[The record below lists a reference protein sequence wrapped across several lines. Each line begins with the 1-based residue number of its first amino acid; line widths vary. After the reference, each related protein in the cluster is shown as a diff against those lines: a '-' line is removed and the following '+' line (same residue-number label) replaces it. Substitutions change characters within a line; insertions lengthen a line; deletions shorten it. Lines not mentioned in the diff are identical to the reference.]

1 MFHQKYDL
9 QQVIQSLISGRR
21 NITCELPQ
29 ELRLRIPEKEI
40 SNLGENT
47 AFWPVSPPEVGYW
60 QHQWKISQMLI
71 SNFLLLSSFV
81 WKYQYILNVSQ
92 LIDSYECQLRNLFI
106 KMYQDVYSKGCYLQN
121 LDKFDQLHP
130 I

>member
-9 QQVIQSLISGRR
+9 QQVIQNLISGRR

-47 AFWPVSPPEVGYW
+47 AFWPVSPPEVGY
-60 QHQWKISQMLI
+60 
-71 SNFLLLSSFV
+71 
-81 WKYQYILNVSQ
+81 
-92 LIDSYECQLRNLFI
+92 
-106 KMYQDVYSKGCYLQN
+106 
-121 LDKFDQLHP
+121 
-130 I
+130 